1 MRGLWMMTGLALLVG
16 LVSGLMAAG
25 LRMGVQTL
33 FGALE
38 ALRST
43 LWGLLLPAA
52 GALAGVW
59 IVRLLF
65 REPGG
70 HGVPAVLESVS
81 RKGGSMR
88 RRSII
93 SRLLGS
99 LVHVAGGGSAGL
111 EGPIA
116 FSAAAVGSSLAPP
129 LKLAERQRILLVAC
143 GVAGGIGAIFNAPL
157 TGLIFATEVVLA
169 EWSLAA
175 VIPIAVSATT
185 ATELGRL
192 LLGGAVPLTRP
203 TLPIE
208 IHDLAAC
215 ALLGALA
222 GLLSVLLVR
231 AVRGVE
237 QVANGLR
244 KRGLTR
250 RMGIVAALAGLGVGA
265 LGWFFPGAIGEGY
278 DTLRFALEDPLREG
292 LLVGFLLLAAKFLAT
307 ALSLGSGA
315 PGGIFAPALVV
326 GALFG
331 RLFGE
336 TLGVVLPQV
345 SFAPAGSFALV
356 GMAGLVAGTMQAPFT
371 GIFLVLETTSGW
383 ELTLPLMLVS
393 VLGVLVARNF
403 QRHSFYTWELVESGR
418 LLRPGTDRRILAD
431 LQVGENLDGET
442 MEIETG
448 RTLEDLVRRLPFTRR
463 NHFAVVEPGSRRY
476 LGMIDIAGL
485 RAFLFDP
492 ELRRATLVE
501 TVMETTLPWVAPG
514 QSLLETLELFE
525 SSGAWVLPV
534 VREGVFEGTLSKAT
548 LFDRYRSELAVQ
560 TSEMT

>member
-1 MRGLWMMTGLALLVG
+1 MMTGLALLVG
-16 LVSGLMAAG
+16 LASGLMAAG
-25 LRMGVQTL
+25 LRAGVQAL

-38 ALRST
+38 PLRST
-43 LWGLLLPAA
+43 PWGLLLPAG

-81 RKGGSMR
+81 QKGGSMR
-88 RRSII
+88 RRSIV
-93 SRLLGS
+93 SRIFGS

-116 FSAAAVGSSLAPP
+116 FSAAAAGSSLAGPF
-129 LKLAERQRILLVAC
+129 KLAERQRILLAAC

-169 EWSLAA
+169 EWSLGA
-175 VIPIAVSATT
+175 VIPIAVSATA

-192 LLGGAVPLTRP
+192 LLGGAVPPTRP

-208 IHDLAAC
+208 MHDLAAC

-222 GLLSVLLVR
+222 GLLSVLLVS
-231 AVRGVE
+231 AVRRVE
-237 QVANGLR
+237 RTADGLR
-244 KRGLTR
+244 KRRLTG
-250 RMGIVAALAGLGVGA
+250 RMGVVAALAGLGVGA
-265 LGWFFPGAIGEGY
+265 LGWFLPGVLGEGY

-292 LLVGFLLLAAKFLAT
+292 LLAGFLLLAAKFLAT

-336 TLGVVLPQV
+336 TLGMVLPHV

-383 ELTLPLMLVS
+383 DLTLPLILVS
-393 VLGVLVARNF
+393 VLAVLVARNF
-403 QRHSFYTWELVESGR
+403 HRHSFYTWELAESGR

-431 LQVGENLDGET
+431 LQVGENLDEET
-442 MEIETG
+442 TVIEAG
-448 RTLEDLVRRLPFTRR
+448 RTLEDLVQRLPFTRR
-463 NHFAVVEPGSRRY
+463 NHFAVVESGTRRY
-476 LGMIDIAGL
+476 LGMIDVAGL

-501 TVMETTLPWVAPG
+501 TVMETALPTVAPER
-514 QSLLETLELFE
+514 SLLETLVVFE

-534 VREGVFEGTLSKAT
+534 VKNGVFEGTLSKAI

-560 TSEMT
+560 TAEMS